1 MKKVAVCFL
10 ALAWL
15 PALNSCSL
23 LFGGNSPSD
32 TGFLVRYDKRTDPT
46 LCPGGLVGTFT
57 IDGSVVRTQT
67 VAPQTDFSKFFD
79 TALVRRGAV
88 FRVEGRCLAEDGA
101 TLIQNS
107 RQGVINADYNLY
119 NTIYAVSVILI
130 PTTDSFSSD
139 PTCADSVTAK
149 PSPICI
155 RTILH

>member
-1 MKKVAVCFL
+1 MKKTVASLLVL
-10 ALAWL
+10 ALL
-15 PALNSCSL
+15 PALNSCGL

-32 TGFLVRYDKRTDPT
+32 TGFLVRYDKGTDPT

-57 IDGSVVRTQT
+57 IDGNVVKTQT
-67 VAPQTDFSKFFD
+67 VAPQTDYNIFFD

-88 FRVEGRCLAEDGA
+88 FRVEGRCLSESGA

-130 PTTDSFSSD
+130 PTTDSFLSD

-149 PSPICI
+149 PKPICI
-155 RTILH
+155 RTVLH